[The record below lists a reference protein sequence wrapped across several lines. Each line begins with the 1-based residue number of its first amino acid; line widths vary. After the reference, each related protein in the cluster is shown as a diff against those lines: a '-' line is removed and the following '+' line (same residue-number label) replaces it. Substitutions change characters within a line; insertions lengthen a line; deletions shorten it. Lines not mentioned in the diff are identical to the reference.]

1 MMCDHKNLKTINDM
15 LICKDCGQQLPL
27 SFLKDR
33 GKKET
38 ENENPAPDVQHETPP
53 EATDADPAPVV
64 QSETPPETGDEQEPE
79 QEIEQETDQENEQEP
94 DKEPAGIDENP
105 AENKPVELKTD
116 KPSSAKKPRKNAKKG
131 A

>member
-1 MMCDHKNLKTINDM
+1 MCDHKNLKTINDM

-27 SFLKDR
+27 SFLTDR

-38 ENENPAPDVQHETPP
+38 ENETPAPD
-53 EATDADPAPVV
+53 V

-79 QEIEQETDQENEQEP
+79 QELEQETEQESENEPEQETEQETVQEP
-94 DKEPAGIDENP
+94 AETDENP
-105 AENKPVELKTD
+105 AENQPVEVKTD
-116 KPSSAKKPRKNAKKG
+116 KSSSAKKPRKNAKKG

>member
-1 MMCDHKNLKTINDM
+1 MCDHKNLKTINDM

-27 SFLKDR
+27 SFLTDR

-38 ENENPAPDVQHETPP
+38 ENETPAPD
-53 EATDADPAPVV
+53 V

-79 QEIEQETDQENEQEP
+79 QELEQETEQESENEPEQETEQETVQEP
-94 DKEPAGIDENP
+94 AETYENP
-105 AENKPVELKTD
+105 AENQPVEVKTD
-116 KPSSAKKPRKNAKKG
+116 KSSSAKKPRKNAKKG

>member
-1 MMCDHKNLKTINDM
+1 MCDHKNLKTINDM

-27 SFLKDR
+27 SFLTDR

-38 ENENPAPDVQHETPP
+38 ENETPAPDVL
-53 EATDADPAPVV
+53 
-64 QSETPPETGDEQEPE
+64 SETPPETGDEQE
-79 QEIEQETDQENEQEP
+79 TEQEP
-94 DKEPAGIDENP
+94 DQEPDQEPAENDENP
-105 AENKPVELKTD
+105 AENQPVEVKTD

>member
-1 MMCDHKNLKTINDM
+1 MCDHKNLKTINDM

-27 SFLKDR
+27 SFLTDR

-38 ENENPAPDVQHETPP
+38 ENETPAPDVL
-53 EATDADPAPVV
+53 
-64 QSETPPETGDEQEPE
+64 SETPPETGDEQEPE
-79 QEIEQETDQENEQEP
+79 HELEQEP
-94 DKEPAGIDENP
+94 AETDENT
-105 AENKPVELKTD
+105 AENQPVEVKTD

>member
-1 MMCDHKNLKTINDM
+1 MCDHKNLKTINDM

-38 ENENPAPDVQHETPP
+38 ENENPAPDVLSETPP

-64 QSETPPETGDEQEPE
+64 QSDTPPETGD
-79 QEIEQETDQENEQEP
+79 EQETDQENEQEP
-94 DKEPAGIDENP
+94 AETDENP
-105 AENKPVELKTD
+105 AENQPVEAKTD

>member
-1 MMCDHKNLKTINDM
+1 MCDHKNLKTINDM

-27 SFLKDR
+27 SFLTDR

-38 ENENPAPDVQHETPP
+38 ENENPAPD
-53 EATDADPAPVV
+53 V

-79 QEIEQETDQENEQEP
+79 QELEKKPEQEP
-94 DKEPAGIDENP
+94 EQENDQEPAGIDENP
-105 AENKPVELKTD
+105 AENQPVEVKTD
-116 KPSSAKKPRKNAKKG
+116 KSSSAKKPRKNAKKG